1 MKKSV
6 SKTLLSNME
15 ISSFCSQ
22 MAMILQSGISSFE
35 GISMLLEDSSSPAE
49 KIFLQKIHDTL
60 TETGNF
66 TLALESSG
74 VFPDY
79 AIHMTELGE
88 QSGKLDEVM
97 NSLTLYYER
106 EEHISRSIKSAVSYP
121 LLMIGMMTAIVFI
134 LLTKVLPVF
143 NQVFAQF
150 GQEMTGFS
158 GSLLHMGTLLSR
170 YTVGVVVFF
179 FLLAGLILFFS
190 KTSQGKSFS

>member
-1 MKKSV
+1 
-6 SKTLLSNME
+6 
-15 ISSFCSQ
+15 
-22 MAMILQSGISSFE
+22 
-35 GISMLLEDSSSPAE
+35 
-49 KIFLQKIHDTL
+49 
-60 TETGNF
+60 
-66 TLALESSG
+66 
-74 VFPDY
+74 
-79 AIHMTELGE
+79 MTELGE

-190 KTSQGKSFS
+190 KTSQEKSFS